1 MTLRM
6 VLTIA
11 GALLVSG
18 GPALAQ
24 ANLRPDPTPRV
35 PVPTAE
41 ITLEDR
47 QFLETAFALSRGQA
61 EIAGI
66 ARSKAQDQQITSL
79 VQQLGDAHQRL
90 QAELKR
96 LAEARRVDLAK
107 ADPFVPDEGGPG
119 GAASAVTAPAHAP
132 GGDILQATKRL
143 ADAPPQNFGQAYVET
158 QLDLYD
164 RLVDLYQTEAGNTP
178 DRDLATFA
186 ITTLVDLQRQ
196 REDLRRLAAQYGVAV
211 RREGQPWMYGKERV
225 Q

>member
-1 MTLRM
+1 MRLHS
-6 VLTIA
+6 LLIA
-11 GALLVSG
+11 GLLLMSA

-35 PVPTAE
+35 PVPGDE

-47 QFLETAFALSRGQA
+47 QYLETAFALSRGQG
-61 EIAGI
+61 EIARI
-66 ARSKAQDQQITSL
+66 AQPKAQDQPVAQL
-79 VQQLGDAHQRL
+79 AQQLGAAHQRL
-90 QAELKR
+90 QGQLR
-96 LAEARRVDLAK
+96 QLAEARRVDLAK

-132 GGDILQATKRL
+132 GGEILQAAKRL
-143 ADAPPQNFGQAYVET
+143 ADAPPQGFGQAYVET

-178 DRDLATFA
+178 DRELATFA
-186 ITTLVDLQRQ
+186 ITTLVELQGQ
-196 REDLRRLAAQYGVAV
+196 REDVRRLAAQYGVAV
-211 RREGQPWMYGKERV
+211 RREGQPWMYGKGRV